1 MSQFKRVTIN
11 FRNPFAIE
19 WINAVPKGTRSAT
32 IERICLEH
40 IECPAIVRQIT
51 EALSKELDKRQMWQ
65 GPTLVELTKVS
76 LEEDEQISVAID
88 ALGEI

>member
-11 FRNPFAIE
+11 FRNPIAIE

-40 IECPAIVRQIT
+40 VECPAVVRRMMEELT
-51 EALSKELDKRQMWQ
+51 RELDRRNFVQ
-65 GPTLVELTKVS
+65 GPATITLTKES
-76 LEEDEQISVAID
+76 DEISVAID

>member
-1 MSQFKRVTIN
+1 MKYKRVTIN
-11 FRNPFAIE
+11 FRNPIAIE

-40 IECPAIVRQIT
+40 IDCPAVVRRMIEELT
-51 EALSKELDKRQMWQ
+51 KELDRRQ
-65 GPTLVELTKVS
+65 LTYGLATITVAQES
-76 LEEDEQISVAID
+76 DEISVAID